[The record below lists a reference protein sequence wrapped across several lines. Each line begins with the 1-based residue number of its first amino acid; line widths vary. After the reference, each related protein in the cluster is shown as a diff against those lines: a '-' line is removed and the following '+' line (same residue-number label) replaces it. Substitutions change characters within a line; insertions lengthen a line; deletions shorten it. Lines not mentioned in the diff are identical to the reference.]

1 MSSPDER
8 LFAPHASGLL
18 ELAQRSI
25 RHGLDQGCPLD
36 VDPSEYAPELR
47 APRATFVTLRCAN
60 ALRGCTGSLEARR
73 ALVVDIAHNA
83 YGSAFADPRFA
94 ALTHAEL
101 EGLELH
107 LSILSELE
115 PLQVASEAE
124 LIAQLRPKVDGLVL
138 REGHRV
144 GTYLPAVWDTL
155 PDARLFLRDLKK
167 KAGLPEDYWSSTL
180 ELSRYTVTTL
190 S

>member
-1 MSSPDER
+1 MSSSDER
-8 LFAPHASGLL
+8 LLAPHASGLR
-18 ELAQRSI
+18 ELALRSI
-25 RHGLDQGCPLD
+25 RRGLDQGQPLD

-47 APRATFVTLRCAN
+47 APRATFVTLTRAN

-94 ALTHAEL
+94 ALTQAEL
-101 EGLELH
+101 EGLEVN

-144 GTYLPAVWDTL
+144 GTYMPAVWDTL

-167 KAGLPEDYWSSTL
+167 KAGLPEGYWSSTL
-180 ELSRYTVTTL
+180 ELARYTVTTL
-190 S
+190 P